1 MKKLSIISNQIKN
14 NTYSYTGKGSFEAIV
29 NKNKELILGWL
40 EELIPLQNQIDLLSE
55 LEEIEFQKRNY
66 TRILTKIFPDEYKEF
81 VSLNIL
87 VRDANILAQY
97 YNEEYNITI
106 LYDNLIK
113 DKYLKY
119 PGKYE
124 KYVEFNI
131 FQKFV
136 MMYRD
141 ELISSLNS
149 NHQTKVVIKEHKSQN
164 AIQEIEEII
173 EDEFVVD
180 TNKKIIIDEEEL
192 QKENESIE
200 QEHNSEKILTKEEI
214 EEQEKQDKKDKDTNW
229 TQLLLGKLR

>member
-1 MKKLSIISNQIKN
+1 MKKLSTISNQIKN

-29 NKNKELILGWL
+29 NKNKELVLGWL
-40 EELIPLQNQIDLLSE
+40 EELIPLQSQIDLLSE

-66 TRILTKIFPDEYKEF
+66 TRILTKIFPEEYKEF

-136 MMYRD
+136 MMYRE
-141 ELISSLNS
+141 ELMTSLES
-149 NHQTKVVIKEHKSQN
+149 EHQTIATHKQQHEEKTIETSPKIETKTIVQETVETPSQTKK
-164 AIQEIEEII
+164 IVEEEIEIEE
-173 EDEFVVD
+173 
-180 TNKKIIIDEEEL
+180 
-192 QKENESIE
+192 
-200 QEHNSEKILTKEEI
+200 EEI
-214 EEQEKQDKKDKDTNW
+214 SKKNKDKDTNW
-229 TQLLLGKLR
+229 TQLLLGKLK

>member
-1 MKKLSIISNQIKN
+1 MKKLSTISNQIKN

-29 NKNKELILGWL
+29 NKNKELVLGWL
-40 EELIPLQNQIDLLSE
+40 EELIPLQSQIDLLSE

-66 TRILTKIFPDEYKEF
+66 TRILTKIFPEEYKEF

-141 ELISSLNS
+141 ELITSLES
-149 NHQTKVVIKEHKSQN
+149 DHQTVATHKQHHQEKTIETPQKIEIKTIEEESIDTSAQTDKIVEEKQ
-164 AIQEIEEII
+164 IEIEEEEI
-173 EDEFVVD
+173 
-180 TNKKIIIDEEEL
+180 NKK
-192 QKENESIE
+192 N
-200 QEHNSEKILTKEEI
+200 
-214 EEQEKQDKKDKDTNW
+214 KDKDTNW
-229 TQLLLGKLR
+229 TQLLLGKLK

>member
-14 NTYSYTGKGSFEAIV
+14 NTYSYTGKGSFEAVV
-29 NKNKELILGWL
+29 NNNKDLILSWL
-40 EELIPLQNQIDLLSE
+40 EELIPLQNQINLL
-55 LEEIEFQKRNY
+55 LEQEGIEFQKRNY
-66 TRILTKIFPDEYKEF
+66 TRILTKVFPEEYKEF

-97 YNEEYNITI
+97 YNKEYNITI
-106 LYDNLIK
+106 LYDNLIH

-141 ELISSLNS
+141 ELISSLNTD
-149 NHQTKVVIKEHKSQN
+149 NQTIQTLKHSIPKEILEK
-164 AIQEIEEII
+164 EEI
-173 EDEFVVD
+173 
-180 TNKKIIIDEEEL
+180 
-192 QKENESIE
+192 
-200 QEHNSEKILTKEEI
+200 TKEEI
-214 EEQEKQDKKDKDTNW
+214 ELIQSLTPDEIEKIEDENIKTKQDKDTNW
-229 TQLLLGKLR
+229 TQLLLGKLK

>member
-14 NTYSYTGKGSFEAIV
+14 NTYSYTGKGSFEAVV
-29 NKNKELILGWL
+29 NNNKDLILSWL
-40 EELIPLQNQIDLLSE
+40 EELIPLQNQINLLFE
-55 LEEIEFQKRNY
+55 QEGIEFQKRNY
-66 TRILTKIFPDEYKEF
+66 TRILTKVFPDEYKEF

-97 YNEEYNITI
+97 YNKEYNITI
-106 LYDNLIK
+106 LYDNLIH

-141 ELISSLNS
+141 ELISSLNTD
-149 NHQTKVVIKEHKSQN
+149 NQTVQTQKHTRTKESPPKETIETTKTSETKE
-164 AIQEIEEII
+164 IQEIEESKKEII
-173 EDEFVVD
+173 KSL
-180 TNKKIIIDEEEL
+180 TQEEL
-192 QKENESIE
+192 EQLEAENSK
-200 QEHNSEKILTKEEI
+200 S
-214 EEQEKQDKKDKDTNW
+214 KKDKDTNW
-229 TQLLLGKLR
+229 TQLLLGKLK

>member
-1 MKKLSIISNQIKN
+1 MKKLSTISNQIKN

-40 EELIPLQNQIDLLSE
+40 EELIPLQQQIDLLIK
-55 LEEIEFQKRNY
+55 LEKIEFQKRNY
-66 TRILTKIFPDEYKEF
+66 TRILTKIFPEEYKEF

-106 LYDNLIK
+106 LYDNLIA

-119 PGKYE
+119 PGKYD

-141 ELISSLNS
+141 ELISSLN
-149 NHQTKVVIKEHKSQN
+149 NDKQTIQSHKKKEKEESPIINQV
-164 AIQEIEEII
+164 EIE
-173 EDEFVVD
+173 D
-180 TNKKIIIDEEEL
+180 T
-192 QKENESIE
+192 
-200 QEHNSEKILTKEEI
+200 
-214 EEQEKQDKKDKDTNW
+214 DTDINW
-229 TQLLLGKLR
+229 TQLLLGKLK

>member
-1 MKKLSIISNQIKN
+1 MKKLSTISNQIKN

-29 NKNKELILGWL
+29 SKNKELILGWL

-66 TRILTKIFPDEYKEF
+66 TRILTKVFPDEYKEF

-106 LYDNLIK
+106 LYDNLIN

-141 ELISSLNS
+141 ELITSLDND
-149 NHQTKVVIKEHKSQN
+149 HQTIQTHKHEKIKNILNVTPDEEKEGTNFDST
-164 AIQEIEEII
+164 IKTEEEII
-173 EDEFVVD
+173 KSNEEIAL
-180 TNKKIIIDEEEL
+180 KKEEL
-192 QKENESIE
+192 AAQAK
-200 QEHNSEKILTKEEI
+200 
-214 EEQEKQDKKDKDTNW
+214 DKKDKDTNW
-229 TQLLLGKLR
+229 TQLLLGKLK

>member
-66 TRILTKIFPDEYKEF
+66 TRILTKLFPDEYTEF

-87 VRDANILAQY
+87 VRDAHAIAY
-97 YNEEYNITI
+97 YYDQEFNVTL
-106 LYDNLIK
+106 LYDNLIQ

-119 PGKYE
+119 PGKYD
-124 KYVEFNI
+124 KYVSYSI

-136 MMYRD
+136 MMYKDDLLKSLDTMDQPIKKPSTPIKEENEAINKIVED
-141 ELISSLNS
+141 EIPTQEETQVEKEAEVEEVQSSL
-149 NHQTKVVIKEHKSQN
+149 
-164 AIQEIEEII
+164 
-173 EDEFVVD
+173 
-180 TNKKIIIDEEEL
+180 
-192 QKENESIE
+192 
-200 QEHNSEKILTKEEI
+200 
-214 EEQEKQDKKDKDTNW
+214 KDKETNW
-229 TQLLLGKLR
+229 TNLLLGKLK

>member
-1 MKKLSIISNQIKN
+1 MKKLSTISNQIKN

-40 EELIPLQNQIDLLSE
+40 EELIPLQNQIDLLTE

-97 YNEEYNITI
+97 YNEEYNITM
-106 LYDNLIK
+106 LYDNLLK

-141 ELISSLNS
+141 ELITSLDS
-149 NHQTKVVIKEHKSQN
+149 EHQTVLTHKQDKKD
-164 AIQEIEEII
+164 ETKEII
-173 EDEFVVD
+173 YE
-180 TNKKIIIDEEEL
+180 
-192 QKENESIE
+192 
-200 QEHNSEKILTKEEI
+200 EEI
-214 EEQEKQDKKDKDTNW
+214 ETEVESNTSTDENKTQTPKTDEEKALEQEEIDIEEKAKQDKKDKDTNW
-229 TQLLLGKLR
+229 TQLLLGKLK

>member
-1 MKKLSIISNQIKN
+1 MKKLSTISNQIKN

-66 TRILTKIFPDEYKEF
+66 TRILTKIFPEEYKEF

-97 YNEEYNITI
+97 YNEEYNITM

-141 ELISSLNS
+141 ELITSLNS
-149 NHQTKVVIKEHKSQN
+149 EHQTIVTHKHEN
-164 AIQEIEEII
+164 TNNNIPTEDETIEIEQDNNI
-173 EDEFVVD
+173 EEKD
-180 TNKKIIIDEEEL
+180 TVEKVKTDEE
-192 QKENESIE
+192 KEKE
-200 QEHNSEKILTKEEI
+200 KEELDI
-214 EEQEKQDKKDKDTNW
+214 EEKEKQDKKDKDTNW
-229 TQLLLGKLR
+229 TQLLLGKLK

>member
-14 NTYSYTGKGSFEAIV
+14 NTYSYTGKGSFEAVV
-29 NKNKELILGWL
+29 NNNKDLILSWL
-40 EELIPLQNQIDLLSE
+40 EELIPLQNQINLLCE
-55 LEEIEFQKRNY
+55 QEGIEFQKRNY
-66 TRILTKIFPDEYKEF
+66 TRILTKVFPEEYKEF

-97 YNEEYNITI
+97 YNKEYNITI
-106 LYDNLIK
+106 LYDNLIH

-141 ELISSLNS
+141 ELISSLNT
-149 NHQTKVVIKEHKSQN
+149 NNQTIQTPKHTIPKEILRN
-164 AIQEIEEII
+164 ENVTEEERELIQSLTQDEIEKLEK
-173 EDEFVVD
+173 ETVQ
-180 TNKKIIIDEEEL
+180 TN
-192 QKENESIE
+192 
-200 QEHNSEKILTKEEI
+200 
-214 EEQEKQDKKDKDTNW
+214 KDKDTNW

>member
-1 MKKLSIISNQIKN
+1 MKKLSNISNQIKN
-14 NTYSYTGKGSFEAIV
+14 NTYSYTGKGSFEAVV
-29 NKNKELILGWL
+29 NKNKELILNWL
-40 EELIPLQNQIDLLSE
+40 EELIPLQNQIDLLFD
-55 LEEIEFQKRNY
+55 LENLEFQKRNY
-66 TRILTKIFPDEYKEF
+66 TRILTKVFPEEYKEF

-141 ELISSLNS
+141 ELMLSLES
-149 NHQTKVVIKEHKSQN
+149 EYQSVVPLKQNTEGQIHKTPN
-164 AIQEIEEII
+164 VE
-173 EDEFVVD
+173 
-180 TNKKIIIDEEEL
+180 T
-192 QKENESIE
+192 
-200 QEHNSEKILTKEEI
+200 TTTPKEENTT
-214 EEQEKQDKKDKDTNW
+214 EEVTKKEKDTNW
-229 TQLLLGKLR
+229 TNLLLGKLK